1 MNLYE
6 ILKKWYEYKAEH
18 SDLTGTHT
26 DFIFFCIDLNN
37 RLAWKETFGLPAIET
52 ANFLNISYNTFRK
65 VFKDLTEKHKL
76 IRLVQKSK
84 NQYQSNIISLDLLY
98 QNLAKQNKSSYK
110 AFVKAQQKQ
119 LQSNCDID
127 IQDYIKTIK
136 HKDINTLINSE
147 TFKNYLQENNLELKP
162 KKKPAK
168 KSNSIEALKSE
179 YPEQFEILK
188 ELKPFFPVSVLKS
201 LTNNDI
207 RNWLDALDKLNKID
221 GYDNETI
228 KKVIKFGRQDD
239 FWQQNVFSISAL
251 RKKTDG
257 VQKFAKIKAA
267 ADKGKRNGHKKETAE
282 SQIEKNK
289 RIDESLYKHF
299 KI

>member
-1 MNLYE
+1 MDGYFLIHRQIFE
-6 ILKKWYEYKAEH
+6 SWVFADEKALKIWIWLIGKARH
-18 SDLTGTHT
+18 KPGFVPLKIGKGAITVKLDRGQL
-26 DFIFFCIDLNN
+26 IFGRNK
-37 RLAWKETFGLPAIET
+37 AAETL
-52 ANFLNISYNTFRK
+52 FLNGSLIYRK
-65 VFKDLTEKHKL
+65 L
-76 IRLVQKSK
+76 QKFEEDGMIK
-84 NQYQSNIISLDLLY
+84 IEANNQYSVITICNYESY
-98 QNLAKQNKSSYK
+98 QAPGGIERTSSEQQANKQRTSSEQQANTNNKD
-110 AFVKAQQKQ
+110 
-119 LQSNCDID
+119 N
-127 IQDYIKTIK
+127 
-136 HKDINTLINSE
+136 KD
-147 TFKNYLQENNLELKP
+147 KNDKND
-162 KKKPAK
+162 KKGKEKPAK
-168 KSNSIEALKSE
+168 KSNSIESLKSE
-179 YPEQFEILK
+179 YPEQFAILK